1 MNLFFRHWKE
11 ILHLLYPVRCPF
23 CDELVGSEFGKW
35 EYPICPQCRE
45 TIEYVRE
52 PACMKCGK
60 PLEDERAEYCGDCTR
75 KEHLFDQG
83 KALWV
88 YKGAVRQSIYRL
100 KYGNRR
106 EYGIAYAQ
114 ELAGR
119 YGTWIRSRDIQL
131 IVPIPLHSKRRR
143 QRGFNQAEIVAR
155 ELGQQLQLPVCCDLL
170 IRCIDTRP
178 QKELNDKERKNN
190 LKKAFKIAR
199 NNVQLEHI
207 LLVDDIYTTGS
218 TMDGAAEVLR
228 EAGASRIYC
237 INVSIGRGY

>member
-1 MNLFFRHWKE
+1 MNLFFRYGKE
-11 ILHLLYPVRCPF
+11 MLHLLYPVRCPF
-23 CDELVGSEFGKW
+23 CDGLVDSVFGRW

-45 TIEYVRE
+45 TIEYVTE
-52 PACMKCGK
+52 PSCKKCGK
-60 PLEDERAEYCGDCTR
+60 PLEDERTEYCGDCTR
-75 KEHLFDQG
+75 REHLFDQG
-83 KALWV
+83 KALWI

-114 ELAGR
+114 ELSHR
-119 YGTWIRSRDIQL
+119 YGDWIRSRDIQL
-131 IVPIPLHSKRRR
+131 IVPIPLHKKRQR
-143 QRGFNQAEIVAR
+143 QRGFNQAELVAR
-155 ELGQQLQLPVCCDLL
+155 ELGERLQLPVCSDLL
-170 IRCIDTRP
+170 IRWRHTRP

-199 NNVQLEHI
+199 NHVQLEHI

-237 INVSIGRGY
+237 MNVSIGRGY